1 VTFLVTVL
9 LSTITL
15 AAPLILAALGGLASE
30 RSGVINLALEG
41 KMLTS
46 ACVVALASVALNSPY
61 LGVLCGIGAAILLSL
76 LHWLLT
82 QKFSL
87 DHIISG
93 MAINALALGGTN
105 FLDRAFT
112 DTDRTEG
119 IPVLPTL
126 ILNLGTVGKYQV
138 SVFLILAFLTPI
150 LAYWYL
156 RGTRAGLRLFA
167 VGGDPDKSRLMGV
180 RPLRVRLGALV
191 ATGVFTGLAGALV
204 ISNVGRFTNDM
215 TAGRGYIA
223 LAALILGGWRPLPA
237 MAACVVFA
245 LFEAL
250 QVQLQGTNVLGAR
263 IPSEAWQ
270 ALPYLVT
277 VIALA
282 GLLGKSRAP
291 QGLGKP

>member
-1 VTFLVTVL
+1 MTLLLTILISTVT
-9 LSTITL
+9 LS
-15 AAPLILAALGGLASE
+15 APLILAALGGLASE

-46 ACVVALASVALNSPY
+46 ACVTALAAVALNNAF
-61 LGVLCGIGAAILLSL
+61 LGAVCGIGAAILMSL

-112 DTDRTEG
+112 DHSRSGG
-119 IPVLPTL
+119 IPILPTAML
-126 ILNLGTVGKYQV
+126 DLGDVGKFQV
-138 SVFLILAFLTPI
+138 SAYLVLAFIAPLLT
-150 LAYWYL
+150 YWYL
-156 RGTRAGLRLFA
+156 KCTRAGLRLFA

-180 RPLRVRLGALV
+180 RPLRVRLWALV
-191 ATGVFTGLAGALV
+191 ATGIFTGLGGALV

-237 MAACVVFA
+237 LAACVAFA
-245 LFEAL
+245 LFEAI
-250 QVQLQGTNVLGAR
+250 QIQLQGTDLFGAN

>member
-1 VTFLVTVL
+1 VILVTIL

-30 RSGVINLALEG
+30 RSGIVNLALEG
-41 KMLTS
+41 KMLTA
-46 ACVVALASVALNSPY
+46 ACVTALCSVALGNPW
-61 LGVLCGIGAAILLSL
+61 LGAACGIGAAVLMSL

-82 QKFSL
+82 QKFAI

-112 DTDRTEG
+112 DPGRMGG
-119 IPVLPTL
+119 IPRLPTAAVE
-126 ILNLGTVGKYQV
+126 LGSVGKFEISIYLV
-138 SVFLILAFLTPI
+138 LAILAPFI
-150 LAYWYL
+150 VRVYL
-156 RGTRAGLRLFA
+156 RGTRGGLRLFA
-167 VGGDPDKSRLMGV
+167 VGSDPDKARLMGI
-180 RPLRVRLGALV
+180 RPLRVRLAALAV
-191 ATGVFTGLAGALV
+191 TGVLTGIAGAMIV
-204 ISNVGRFTNDM
+204 SNVGTFTNDM

-223 LAALILGGWRPLPA
+223 LAALILGGWRAIPT
-237 MAACVVFA
+237 MIAAIAFA
-245 LFEAL
+245 LFEAI
-250 QVQLQGTNVLGAR
+250 QFQLQGTDIMGAT
-263 IPSEAWQ
+263 IPSEAWH

-282 GLLGKSRAP
+282 GFLGRIRAP

>member
-1 VTFLVTVL
+1 MTPVIVL
-9 LSTITL
+9 ISTITL
-15 AAPLILAALGGLASE
+15 AAPLILAALGGLTSE

-46 ACVVALASVALNSPY
+46 ACVTALASVALNSAL
-61 LGVLCGIGAAILLSL
+61 LGALCGIGAAILMAL

-82 QKFSL
+82 QKFAL

-112 DTDRTEG
+112 DHQRSGG
-119 IPVLPTL
+119 IPVLPTAML
-126 ILNLGTVGKYQV
+126 DLGSAGKFQV
-138 SVFLILAFLTPI
+138 SIYLVLAFVAPL
-150 LAYWYL
+150 LMYWYL

-180 RPLRVRLGALV
+180 RPLRVRLVALI

-204 ISNVGRFTNDM
+204 ISNVGSFTNDM

-237 MAACVVFA
+237 LAACVVFA
-245 LFEAL
+245 LFEAI
-250 QVQLQGTNVLGAR
+250 QIQLQGTDLFGAN

-282 GLLGKSRAP
+282 GLLGKSQAP